1 MDIDDPQG
9 YYVLAELFYND
20 GEVIDAL
27 ENIIIT
33 QSKLERDNDYWISNM
48 DGTKK
53 ELFEVYFFKAD
64 IAKKLNLDEL
74 YCESMIEAS
83 LLFENSDNK
92 YDEEKYIEKLDI
104 FNNSS
109 LCQ

>member
-1 MDIDDPQG
+1 M
-9 YYVLAELFYND
+9 AELFYND

-27 ENIIIT
+27 ENIIISR
-33 QSKLERDNDYWISNM
+33 SKIERDRNYYITNI
-48 DGTKK
+48 DGAIK
-53 ELFEVYFFKAD
+53 ELYELYFFQSD

-104 FNNSS
+104 FNKNS